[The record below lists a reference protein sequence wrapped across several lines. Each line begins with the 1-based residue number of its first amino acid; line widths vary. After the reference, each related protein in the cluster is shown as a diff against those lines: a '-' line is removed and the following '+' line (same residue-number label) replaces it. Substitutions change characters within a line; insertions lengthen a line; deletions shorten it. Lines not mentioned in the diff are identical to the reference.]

1 MKTFHEL
8 VSAFIVGGA
17 TLLSS
22 GQALGQVAGAPP
34 AALNSDVVND
44 DGADSDPQ
52 NAGDD
57 KGSRV
62 APRELEQNQ
71 ADPPAP
77 PLVTAGI
84 ASRYIDVRPDTSDPQ
99 PVALR
104 VECDDDLGWVRL
116 VHVDYDDGL
125 QGLVNVGIAREG
137 CDDAEFHTPAQWLGS
152 GDKLVVTGGLVWPNG
167 ARPRVVAVSGSCSAP
182 VESAPACPGE
192 GEQTWR
198 LGDASG
204 DGSVNFF
211 ADLFKMFVNTA
222 SMGSPGWTGP
232 DPGYEVDMQGGLAA
246 PDVFLE
252 PDQTISFFAD
262 IFSAF
267 QCSAV
272 FTGNGCVCSNDTFPC
287 ARICDCP

>member
-1 MKTFHEL
+1 MKTFHKL
-8 VSAFIVGGA
+8 VSSFLAASVTVLA
-17 TLLSS
+17 S
-22 GQALGQVAGAPP
+22 GQALGQVAAAPP
-34 AALNSDVVND
+34 AALNSNAVSH
-44 DGADSDPQ
+44 DGADSDLQ

-57 KGSRV
+57 KGNRV
-62 APRELEQNQ
+62 GPGELEQNQ
-71 ADPPAP
+71 GDPPAP
-77 PLVTAGI
+77 PLVTADI

-104 VECDDDLGWVRL
+104 VECGDHAGWVRL
-116 VHVDYDDGL
+116 VHVDYDDGP

-192 GEQTWR
+192 GEQTWQ
-198 LGDASG
+198 LGDTSG
-204 DGSVNFF
+204 DGQVTFF
-211 ADLFKMFVNTA
+211 ADLFKMFLNSA
-222 SMGSPGWTGP
+222 AAGSPGWTGP
-232 DPGYEVDMQGGLAA
+232 DSGYEVDMQVGLAS

-252 PDQTISFFAD
+252 PDQQVTFFAD

-267 QCSAV
+267 KCTFGAGEGS
-272 FTGNGCVCSNDTFPC
+272 CVCSNTWPC
-287 ARICDCP
+287 PRICDCP